1 MNSLHKGEPWKK
13 RLGRVWGFKMKFT
26 NYKLNDLGKI
36 ITGKTPPSKVQNAFT
51 QVGIPFVTPSDMN
64 GGRFV
69 EKTNRNLSDEGL
81 NVVRNNLIPE
91 NSVAVS
97 CIGSDMGKA
106 IIIKTT
112 SVTNQQINSI
122 IVNEKFNY
130 LYIYYVLST
139 KQQELKNIASGSAT
153 PILNKTQFGNIEIKL
168 PDRKY
173 QDKVS
178 NILDKF
184 DNKIELNTQTNQT
197 LEQIAQAI
205 FKHWFIDFAP
215 VHAKANALARGET
228 IEQAELAAMACLS
241 GKTVEKITAL
251 KTQDPTTYHQL
262 QQTAAAFPSEF
273 VESGMGLVPKGWEV
287 TTIGNIADIIKGK
300 SYKSSELEPSDTALV
315 TLKSFQRGGGYR
327 LDGLKEFSGKY
338 KPEQE
343 VYVGELIIAYTDV
356 TQAAD
361 IIGKPAMVM
370 GNKKYKHLVIS
381 LDVGVVRPKDKDL
394 KYFLY
399 CLAMT
404 ENFQQHTKSFCSGTT
419 VLHLGKNAIPSFQFI
434 MPDTQLLKE
443 LNKRLEPIFT
453 KININIQENESLS
466 ETRDILLPKLL

>member
-1 MNSLHKGEPWKK
+1 
-13 RLGRVWGFKMKFT
+13 MKFT

-215 VHAKANALARGET
+215 VHAKANALAAGASP
-228 IEQAELAAMACLS
+228 EQAELAAMACLS

-251 KTQDPTTYHQL
+251 KTQDPTAYHQL

-273 VESGMGLVPKGWEV
+273 VETEMGQVPKGWEV
-287 TTIGNIADIIKGK
+287 ENIGNIADVIKGK
-300 SYKSSELEPSDTALV
+300 SYKSNELTNSTTALV
-315 TLKSFQRGGGYR
+315 TLKSFNRGGGYR
-327 LDGLKEFSGKY
+327 IDGLKEYSGKY

-343 VYVGELIIAYTDV
+343 VYAGELIIAYTDV

-370 GNKKYKHLVIS
+370 SNNNYEHLVIS
-381 LDVGVVRPKDKDL
+381 LDVAVVRPKNKYL

-404 ENFQQHTKSFCSGTT
+404 ERFQQHTKSFCSGTT
-419 VLHLGKNAIPSFQFI
+419 VLHLGKNAVPSFQFA
-434 MPDTQLLKE
+434 MPNQKLLIDLDKK
-443 LNKRLEPIFT
+443 LRSIFE
-453 KININIQENESLS
+453 KINLNTQENESLTK
-466 ETRDILLPKLL
+466 TRDELLPRLLSGEIEL